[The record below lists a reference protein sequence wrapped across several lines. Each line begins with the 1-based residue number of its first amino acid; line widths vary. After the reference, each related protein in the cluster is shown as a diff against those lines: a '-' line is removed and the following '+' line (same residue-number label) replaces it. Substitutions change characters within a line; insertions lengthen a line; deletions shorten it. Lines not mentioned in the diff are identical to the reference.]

1 MSCTLT
7 HQLWGLC
14 GELIET
20 YPRICVTE
28 IESQNSHGC
37 SQFSDTYLELLE
49 STQRWDFLW
58 KCKLFEKWLDWPLM
72 KTFSPIDFLEWNAD
86 FFAEIPLKKLT
97 RSLLRP
103 CQRTCRGFLS
113 GAKNSWWI
121 HLPIHLSTDFF
132 EETSVITAT
141 LTTPI
146 TSASG
151 CRFFFFGNCIQE
163 IWPKLTRPYQ
173 RVSSLDKVDKLFL
186 NKG

>member
-37 SQFSDTYLELLE
+37 SQLSDTYLELLE

-58 KCKLFEKWLDWPLM
+58 KCKIFEKWLDWPLM

-86 FFAEIPLKKLT
+86 FFAEIPLKKLD

-103 CQRTCRGFLS
+103 YQRTRRVFLS
-113 GAKNSWWI
+113 GTKNSWWI
-121 HLPIHLSTDFF
+121 HLPILIIFADILRTPISLRKHQS
-132 EETSVITAT
+132 SPH

-151 CRFFFFGNCIQE
+151 CRIFLIQE
-163 IWPKLTRPYQ
+163 IWPKLVTP
-173 RVSSLDKVDKLFL
+173 SL
-186 NKG
+186 NKHTNF